1 LSIVAIKKWLSI
13 VAHMAKFSVTK
24 MADKITKWVSKMSEF
39 TVANH
44 KMNEQCSNRKMT
56 EQCINEEWL
65 NTVPIEK
72 WLSSVENMAEF
83 SVEKMV

>member
-1 LSIVAIKKWLSI
+1 
-13 VAHMAKFSVTK
+13 
-24 MADKITKWVSKMSEF
+24 MSEF

-44 KMNEQCSNRKMT
+44 KMNKQCSNRKMT